1 MREKIVLNDSQK
13 KAVDFKNGA
22 LLVIAGAG
30 TGKTRIITERV
41 KHLVQS
47 DKTDPK
53 NILALTFTEKA
64 AAEMLGRLD
73 EVMPL
78 GYEEPWV
85 CTFHSFADR
94 LLKLEGHEI
103 GLDTNYKILTRP
115 YEWLLFR
122 KHLFDFDLKY
132 YRPLGNPTKFIH
144 DILEFI
150 SRLQDENIQ
159 PEELTKFAQNYKN
172 PELDLDAILV
182 EQQKWTE
189 LAHVYTTFQQIK
201 ANESAL
207 SFGDLIYYAL
217 QLFTDRP
224 NVLHKYKEQ
233 FKHIL
238 VDEFQDTN
246 FAQYQLVRLL
256 FPSAEKSRSLVV
268 VGDDSQSIYKFRGA
282 AVANILG
289 FMKDY
294 PDAEMCTLTDNYRSV
309 QPVLDHSYKVI
320 QNNNPET
327 LESQLGISKK
337 LASKGAFAQ
346 LNVTPRIVEL
356 ETGEDEVEFVM
367 KEILAQLASP
377 DGYSYKDIAIIARA
391 NSTLD
396 PFVFGLRKYGL
407 PYQLYGNRGLY
418 EREEVK
424 NVIHLM
430 RFIVDPFKD
439 DSIVRVL
446 NLHTFDFSLQ
456 EIAGILSAA
465 NRKREPIWDHLMQSA
480 DEKIQAFVLTV
491 KKYQEQILKMTP
503 SEFVFSTLQDLNYVA
518 EFLKEENI
526 ENQLR
531 IKNLDLFLT
540 LIKRFEA
547 LYSAENTEDPSIIDY
562 LQELEMLLQA
572 GDNPAQ
578 AEIEDIDTINLMTA
592 HSAKGLEFPVVFVV
606 NLVAGKFPSNN
617 RRSTIEIPTEIL
629 KESLSDADFHIMEE
643 RRLFYVAMTRA
654 KKHLYLTYAK
664 DYGGKRKRNPSGF
677 IQETG
682 INAEQVSSKDLQT
695 ETAQISLFG
704 VESGFKS
711 PALHKL
717 KSLQI
722 PEALSYSQIDTFNT
736 CGLQYKYRY
745 VLNIPTMPSHVL
757 SFGSTMHNTLRD
769 FHMQLMMGE
778 KPDLNDL
785 YAMYEKNWI
794 NSGYLDK
801 SHVKLRFEHGQEI
814 LQRYFADCQGKEF
827 KHFALEKSFKLFL
840 GDTKF
845 TGKID
850 RIDMVDGGVEII
862 DYKTGAPR
870 DKYGDFDDQLNM
882 YAYAAEVAFK
892 LHPVRLTYYFLDSGE
907 KKTFQANPST
917 YDSTKA
923 KVLQTSAEIK
933 KGEFVAN
940 PGMHCNWCD
949 FRDICPY
956 AYRG

>member
-1 MREKIVLNDSQK
+1 MKIQLNESQQ
-13 KAVDFKNGA
+13 KAVSFKNGA
-22 LLVIAGAG
+22 LLVVAGAG
-30 TGKTRIITERV
+30 TGKTRIITERI
-41 KHLVQS
+41 KHLVS
-47 DKTDPK
+47 DTKVDPK

-64 AAEMLGRLD
+64 AAEMMLRLD

-94 LLKLEGHEI
+94 LLKLEGQEI
-103 GLDTNYKILTRP
+103 GLDTGYKILTRP

-122 KHLFDFDLKY
+122 KHLFDFELKY

-144 DILEFI
+144 DMLDFI

-159 PEELTKFAQNYKN
+159 PEELEKFASTYQNTEL
-172 PELDLDAILV
+172 ELDALLM
-182 EQQKWTE
+182 EKQKWSE
-189 LAHVYTTFQQIK
+189 LAHVYTTFQKLK

-207 SFGDLIYYAL
+207 SFGDLIHYAL
-217 QLFTDRP
+217 KLFTERP
-224 NVLHKYKEQ
+224 NVLEKYKTQ
-233 FKHIL
+233 FEHIL

-256 FPSAEKSRSLVV
+256 FPTAEKERSLVV

-294 PDAEMCTLTDNYRSV
+294 PEAQMCSLTDNYRSV

-327 LESQLGISKK
+327 LEIKLGISKK
-337 LASKGAFAQ
+337 LLSKGIYGE
-346 LNVTPRIVEL
+346 LNVKPRIIEL
-356 ETGEDEVEFVM
+356 ETGEDEVEFVI

-424 NVIHLM
+424 NVIHLT

-439 DSIVRVL
+439 DSVVRVL
-446 NLHTFDFSLQ
+446 ALHVFDFSLE

-465 NRKREPIWDHLMQSA
+465 GRKREPVWDYLLQSTS
-480 DEKIQAFVLTV
+480 EKIQAFVSAI
-491 KKYQEQILKMTP
+491 KKLQEQILKLSP
-503 SEFVFSTLQDLNYVA
+503 SEFVFSTLKDLNYVG
-518 EFLKEENI
+518 EFLKEDSI
-526 ENQLR
+526 ENQLC

-547 LYSAENTEDPSIIDY
+547 LFSAENHEDPSVIDY
-562 LQELEMLLQA
+562 LKELEMLLLA

-606 NLVAGKFPSNN
+606 NLVAGKFPSSN
-617 RRSTIEIPTEIL
+617 RRSTIEIPSDLL
-629 KESLSDADFHIMEE
+629 KESISDGDFHIMEE

-654 KKHLYLTYAK
+654 KKDLYLTYAR

-677 IQETG
+677 VEETG
-682 INAEQVSSKDLQT
+682 IIAEKISSKDLQV
-695 ETAQISLFG
+695 ETAQIGLFG

-711 PALHKL
+711 PQLHKL
-717 KSLQI
+717 KGLRL
-722 PEALSYSQIDTFNT
+722 PEVLSYSQIDCFNT

-745 VLNIPTMPSHVL
+745 VLNIPSMPSHVL
-757 SFGSTMHNTLRD
+757 SFGSTMHATLRD
-769 FHMQLMMGE
+769 FHMQLMLGE
-778 KPDLNDL
+778 KPDLNAL
-785 YAMYEKNWI
+785 MLAYEKNWI
-794 NSGYLDK
+794 PAGYLDK
-801 SHVKLRFEHGQEI
+801 KHIKMRFEQGQDM
-814 LQRYFADCQGKEF
+814 LRRYYADTEGKQY
-827 KHFALEKSFKLFL
+827 KHFALEKSFKLYL

-850 RIDMVDGGVEII
+850 RIDLVDGGVEII
-862 DYKTGAPR
+862 DYKTGQSR
-870 DKYGDFDDQLNM
+870 DKYGDFDDQLNF
-882 YAYAAEVAFK
+882 YAYGAEIAFK
-892 LHPVRLTYYFLDSGE
+892 LHPIRLTYYFLESGE
-907 KKTFQANPST
+907 KKSFEANPMT
-917 YDSTKA
+917 YEMTKS
-923 KVLQTSAEIK
+923 KVLETSAEIK

-940 PGMHCNWCD
+940 PGMHCSWCD
-949 FRDICPY
+949 YKDICPY
-956 AYRG
+956 SYKG